1 MLGSG
6 GSSAAA
12 LRLIGAR
19 QPEDLLGQCVLRF
32 VHPDSRLVVLERLQ
46 GLREGRQAPVV
57 GERFVRLDGSS
68 VDVEVAA
75 TPFSA

>member
-1 MLGSG
+1 M
-6 GSSAAA
+6 
-12 LRLIGAR
+12 
-19 QPEDLLGQCVLRF
+19 LRF